1 MRERRSARALPL
13 AGMAAAGMV
22 LAHELAYRL
31 AVPDGQAR
39 ALILARSGHAY
50 WLLAV
55 KAGVV
60 LGLSGAG
67 AFFLRHLRV
76 GGVRPGPVESY
87 TRILVPL
94 AALQAIVFTGTET
107 VERLASGAP
116 IGSLFQHHLFAMGLA
131 VQFLVACAGALVL
144 HALGRSAHA
153 VADLL
158 ARRWA
163 HAPRTLL
170 FGRARDPEFRPTLAL
185 SGAAGPRGPP
195 LV

>member
-39 ALILARSGHAY
+39 AL
-50 WLLAV
+50 
-55 KAGVV
+55 
-60 LGLSGAG
+60 
-67 AFFLRHLRV
+67 
-76 GGVRPGPVESY
+76 
-87 TRILVPL
+87 
-94 AALQAIVFTGTET
+94 
-107 VERLASGAP
+107 
-116 IGSLFQHHLFAMGLA
+116 
-131 VQFLVACAGALVL
+131 QFLVACAGALVL